1 MGNYSIYVYEF
12 SNNYCYVGLTVDVS
26 RRDGEHHKSGGVF
39 QHSNVFGVEIPDVK
53 VLETGL
59 DEFEAQASEGNWCK
73 YYVDSGWVLIN
84 KAPTGLFISSL
95 DNCDS
100 SLGSLSGV
108 CVSGDM
114 VGNYNICLCDAQKC
128 SSLREFRV
136 NYINSYVMSRK
147 YGWKFDWLI
156 KSNHGRGLG
165 VDYSYDKMKKAA
177 SECSS
182 RTEFSLKYNSY
193 YDACLKQ
200 GYLDEF
206 FPKELK
212 IRIKDDNSVSDDE
225 LRSMMLSYSTKTE
238 FCKSEHKY
246 YEMCRSRGILKEF
259 PSKAARGKSASYDLY
274 DEPLVKYN
282 ITDFFMKNKN
292 LLYCSEY
299 GKSYIFNTDD
309 MNLYKVYQTKVA
321 RVRKFYDKHCV
332 LCFKL
337 GTNYTYAFDIINKFV
352 NDSKYNLYKLVSGD
366 FSGFTLSDVEYSDI
380 DLSGFVEMAELKTFF
395 INSHGEI
402 YSSRHLMFMPTEV
415 LKGYSYF
422 CGFRL
427 DRLVCKYF
435 KSDFD
440 SSKDV
445 TIKHIDGNT
454 LNNDVC
460 NLEIV
465 VSTRVHTPKN
475 IFIADDLGDR
485 YELSVRDPN
494 DGETYLL
501 GGIKNRRIKN
511 SVKIEVISLFGDNPN
526 VSEWIHHYQCDEFK
540 HWKRQDDKISMIK
553 KRVSSNGCYYSEA
566 HKLWKSKIYYN
577 GKEYSLGYFK
587 TFDAGKVLYEE
598 AVLYIK
604 HNKFE
609 EWYKNIKVHRDRMK
623 YYFGG

>member
-1 MGNYSIYVYEF
+1 
-12 SNNYCYVGLTVDVS
+12 
-26 RRDGEHHKSGGVF
+26 
-39 QHSNVFGVEIPDVK
+39 
-53 VLETGL
+53 
-59 DEFEAQASEGNWCK
+59 
-73 YYVDSGWVLIN
+73 
-84 KAPTGLFISSL
+84 
-95 DNCDS
+95 
-100 SLGSLSGV
+100 
-108 CVSGDM
+108 
-114 VGNYNICLCDAQKC
+114 
-128 SSLREFRV
+128 
-136 NYINSYVMSRK
+136 
-147 YGWKFDWLI
+147 
-156 KSNHGRGLG
+156 
-165 VDYSYDKMKKAA
+165 
-177 SECSS
+177 
-182 RTEFSLKYNSY
+182 
-193 YDACLKQ
+193 
-200 GYLDEF
+200 
-206 FPKELK
+206 
-212 IRIKDDNSVSDDE
+212 
-225 LRSMMLSYSTKTE
+225 
-238 FCKSEHKY
+238 
-246 YEMCRSRGILKEF
+246 
-259 PSKAARGKSASYDLY
+259 
-274 DEPLVKYN
+274 
-282 ITDFFMKNKN
+282 
-292 LLYCSEY
+292 
-299 GKSYIFNTDD
+299 
-309 MNLYKVYQTKVA
+309 
-321 RVRKFYDKHCV
+321 
-332 LCFKL
+332 
-337 GTNYTYAFDIINKFV
+337 
-352 NDSKYNLYKLVSGD
+352 
-366 FSGFTLSDVEYSDI
+366 
-380 DLSGFVEMAELKTFF
+380 MAELKTFF

-465 VSTRVHTPKN
+465 VSTRIHTPKN